1 MNDVTIHQTR
11 TTHVVSRTNVGQ
23 YWKLNRLII
32 NKFSLKLEQKHLF
45 LLIVSGRFDTSQ
57 EDEPQRKLYNDSVF
71 CRSSAEEK
79 HFYYKTLVWA
89 HFSTHILPRSLELFW
104 SWSIWCAGHTI
115 KWNHDRLE
123 GRKPKNVCKYYAGE
137 KKTVC
142 TWCVINEL
150 KCFSLRV
157 TELKRWSFG
166 WRKLCRRVFGVVLRI
181 HVAYERPE
189 TRSRGR
195 RFNEVQHTSSPPG
208 RRRAEPSPR
217 GGRADITPS
226 WRQ

>member
-1 MNDVTIHQTR
+1 MNDVTIHRTR

-123 GRKPKNVCKYYAGE
+123 GRKPKNICKYYAGG

-157 TELKRWSFG
+157 TELKRWSF
-166 WRKLCRRVFGVVLRI
+166 RVEETLQARLWSRTQDSCGVRAPGDEV
-181 HVAYERPE
+181 
-189 TRSRGR
+189 TRS
-195 RFNEVQHTSSPPG
+195 Q
-208 RRRAEPSPR
+208 
-217 GGRADITPS
+217 I
-226 WRQ
+226 